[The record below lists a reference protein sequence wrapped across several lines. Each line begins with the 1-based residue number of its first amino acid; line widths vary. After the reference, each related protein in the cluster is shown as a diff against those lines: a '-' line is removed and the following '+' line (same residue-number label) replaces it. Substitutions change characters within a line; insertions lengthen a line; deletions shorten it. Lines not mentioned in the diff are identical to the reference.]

1 MPDRFTLIRATTV
14 SADFN
19 PHGSLLGGIAEFG
32 SRAANVIAKL
42 VLAPLAIVSLTA
54 CGDAEGPTGSYGA
67 SEDASLV
74 RNGPSERAVQIGFD
88 GPRFDACAS
97 FARVTN
103 LSADGEG
110 LAVLAAPAGSAEVI
124 DRIGAGRGVSMCQK
138 VGDWV
143 GVVYAPDADD
153 PIDCGT
159 GSPVPTRRAY
169 DGPCRSGWVD
179 EDFLK
184 LVAG

>member
-1 MPDRFTLIRATTV
+1 MASGHSITR
-14 SADFN
+14 
-19 PHGSLLGGIAEFG
+19 
-32 SRAANVIAKL
+32 RAAAFTSAKL
-42 VLAPLAIVSLTA
+42 GLVLLSMTPLIA
-54 CGDAEGPTGSYGA
+54 CSENDGPTGSYGA
-67 SEDASLV
+67 SEDASLG
-74 RNGPSERAVQIGFD
+74 RNGPSERPVQIGFD

-97 FARVTN
+97 FGRVTN
-103 LSADGEG
+103 LSVEGEG
-110 LAVLAAPAGSAEVI
+110 LAVLAAPAGNAQVI
-124 DRIGAGRGVSMCQK
+124 DRIGVGRGVSMCQK

-169 DGPCRSGWVD
+169 EGPCRSGWVD
-179 EDFLK
+179 ENFLK

>member
-1 MPDRFTLIRATTV
+1 MSHRRGLIGFSTGAFALLLSLSACSDR
-14 SADFN
+14 D
-19 PHGSLLGGIAEFG
+19 
-32 SRAANVIAKL
+32 
-42 VLAPLAIVSLTA
+42 
-54 CGDAEGPTGSYGA
+54 GPRGEYGA
-67 SEDASLV
+67 SDDAPQI
-74 RNGPSERAVQIGFD
+74 RAAPSARRVQIGFD

-97 FARVTN
+97 FGRVTN
-103 LSADGEG
+103 LGADGQS
-110 LAVLAAPAGSAEVI
+110 LPVLAAPAGSAEVI
-124 DRIGAGRGVSMCQK
+124 DRIEAGRGVSMCQK
-138 VGDWV
+138 VGDWM

-169 DGPCRSGWVD
+169 EGPCRSGWVD

>member
-1 MPDRFTLIRATTV
+1 MASGQSITRRGAAFT
-14 SADFN
+14 S
-19 PHGSLLGGIAEFG
+19 
-32 SRAANVIAKL
+32 AKL
-42 VLAPLAIVSLTA
+42 GLVLLSLTSLIA
-54 CGDAEGPTGSYGA
+54 CSEGDGPTGSYGA
-67 SEDASLV
+67 SEDASLG

-97 FARVTN
+97 FGRVTN
-103 LSADGEG
+103 LSVEGEG
-110 LAVLAAPAGSAEVI
+110 LPVLAAPAGSAEVI
-124 DRIGAGRGVSMCQK
+124 DRIGVGRGVSMCQK

-169 DGPCRSGWVD
+169 EGPCRSGWVD